1 MLFELAGCNGKARGS
16 QWADAQVPADNW
28 VQAQQMVTRQQQQ
41 KDETVKRKA
50 QPKGSSTR
58 VYYQWRWVPQ
68 FLFIEGS
75 LVHCTIF
82 CVLQFASARQQVS
95 LSRSQHWACRHMGRR
110 VLPAYLLLPS
120 LFSGLKCSQLDCA
133 GALQGRGVYSE
144 EVLNKTVIS
153 TQWMVY
159 CSCEM
164 PDGKS
169 GCSKHTCVNKI
180 NQDTRIKGMS

>member
-82 CVLQFASARQQVS
+82 CVLQFASARQQAS
-95 LSRSQHWACRHMGRR
+95 LSRSQHWACRHMGRKGSAC
-110 VLPAYLLLPS
+110 LSPPAQPLFRLEMFPAGLCWCFTREVGVVRRGAKQDCYLYSVNGLL
-120 LFSGLKCSQLDCA
+120 QLWNA
-133 GALQGRGVYSE
+133 RWKIRMLQAH
-144 EVLNKTVIS
+144 L
-153 TQWMVY
+153 
-159 CSCEM
+159 C
-164 PDGKS
+164 
-169 GCSKHTCVNKI
+169 
-180 NQDTRIKGMS
+180 